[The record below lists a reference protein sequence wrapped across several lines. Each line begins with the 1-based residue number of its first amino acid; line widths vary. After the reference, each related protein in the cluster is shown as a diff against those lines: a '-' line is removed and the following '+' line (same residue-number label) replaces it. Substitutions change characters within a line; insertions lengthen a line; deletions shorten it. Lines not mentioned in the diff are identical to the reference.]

1 MLDNDFEKWGIG
13 VHEAANGEWKVAKIH
28 HLTPEENRG
37 RHNIYIDALD
47 EQGQRLQGQR
57 LHWGWDGGGAQM
69 PLNMDKP
76 AGEPMCNIPIFRG
89 QVIYVSMG
97 EKSPTVVGLH
107 SMHGDELG
115 PNGEIWNSNGHHSFY
130 IAFQK
135 AGSVAPKKTCPCC
148 GQELA

>member
-28 HLTPEENRG
+28 HLTPDENKG

-47 EQGQRLQGQR
+47 ESGQRVTGAMLW
-57 LHWGWDGGGAQM
+57 WGDSGGVM
-69 PLNMDKP
+69 ERVSMDKP

-130 IAFQK
+130 IVFQK
-135 AGSVAPKKTCPCC
+135 VGSVDTKKTCPCC
-148 GQELA
+148 GRELA